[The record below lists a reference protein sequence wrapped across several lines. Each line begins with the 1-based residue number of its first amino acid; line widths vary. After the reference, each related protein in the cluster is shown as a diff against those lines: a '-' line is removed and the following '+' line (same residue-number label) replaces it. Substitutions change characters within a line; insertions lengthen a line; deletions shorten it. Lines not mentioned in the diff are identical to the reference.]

1 MTDEP
6 APTAASATPETA
18 PAPAAVPAP
27 AGAASAEGGTPDA
40 AALLAAYD
48 AQLRIAGELNRAVDV
63 VRHGPLHWARFDRGG
78 FVTYENLGGATG
90 AALDALID
98 ATVAHFRD
106 DTDVTEAEWK
116 TRGHD
121 QPADLGERLTARGFE
136 PQEEESVMVGDA
148 RLLAVDVPLPD
159 GITLRRAGD
168 GGDLLDDA
176 RRALATAQTVF
187 GGGSGPSPD
196 RLTRDITD
204 HPDEVE
210 LWMALAGDDVVCTG
224 RLDRVPGTDFAGIW
238 GGAALPQWRRRG
250 IYRALTAARA
260 RSALRLGARYIHS
273 DSSPM
278 SRPILERSGLVRVT
292 TTTPYV
298 WTR

>member
-6 APTAASATPETA
+6 APTAVPATPDAA
-18 PAPAAVPAP
+18 PAPAAVPAA
-27 AGAASAEGGTPDA
+27 AGAASAEDSTPDA

-90 AALDALID
+90 ADLDALID

-168 GGDLLDDA
+168 GGDLLGDV

-187 GGGSGPSPD
+187 GGDSGPSPD
-196 RLTRDITD
+196 RLARDITD

-238 GGAALPQWRRRG
+238 GGAALPQWRGRG

-260 RSALRLGARYIHS
+260 RSALRLGARFIHS